1 MMANI
6 ITDMNL
12 LFTPFLTVIGT
23 LVRLITQI
31 SQVLDFMQANVM
43 VCVKLDMN
51 YGYFFVASVFEI
63 TTAKLEGWL

>member
-1 MMANI
+1 
-6 ITDMNL
+6 
-12 LFTPFLTVIGT
+12 
-23 LVRLITQI
+23 
-31 SQVLDFMQANVM
+31 VLDFMQANVM